1 MLILSL
7 DTCNARGSAA
17 LLRDGSVLQC
27 AVHETEEEYSVWLLN
42 AVERIL
48 RAESVAW
55 KDIDVFAVV
64 TGPGSFTGLR
74 VGLTT
79 AKGLAE
85 VYGKKI
91 AAVPRLEAIAS
102 MALATGEW
110 VAVAVEGGRGE
121 IYCALYRREGGELK
135 REGQECVLAAEEFL
149 SRVARAAPAGGV
161 AWCTPGTERIAALEG
176 WAERAALGDKLGS
189 AAVALAPAVG
199 KMGYALARAGKL
211 VDALALD
218 ANYIR
223 RPDAERFWGEARA
236 GSHAR

>member
-7 DTCNARGSAA
+7 DTCNSRGSAA
-17 LLRDGSVLQC
+17 LLRDETVLQC
-27 AVHETEEEYSVWLLN
+27 AVHETGEEYSIWLPN
-42 AVERIL
+42 AMEGLL
-48 RAESVAW
+48 RAESVGW
-55 KDIDVFAVV
+55 KDIDFFAVV

-79 AKGLAE
+79 AKGFAE

-102 MALATGEW
+102 RAAEAGEW

-121 IYCALYRREGGELK
+121 VYCALYRRAGGELR
-135 REGQECVLAAEEFL
+135 REGQECVLAPDQFL
-149 SRVARAAPAGGV
+149 SRVAQAAPAGGV
-161 AWCTPGTERIAALEG
+161 FWCTPGTEGIAGLEG
-176 WAERAALGDKLGS
+176 WATRAALGDKLDSGE
-189 AAVALAPAVG
+189 VALATAAG
-199 KMGYALARAGKL
+199 KIGYGLARAGKL

-223 RPDAERFWGEARA
+223 RPDAERFWEEARA

>member
-7 DTCNARGSAA
+7 DTCNSRGSAA

-27 AVHETEEEYSVWLLN
+27 SVHETEEEYSIWLPN
-42 AVERIL
+42 AVEGIL

-55 KDIDVFAVV
+55 KELDVYAVV

-79 AKGLAE
+79 AKGFAE

-91 AAVPRLEAIAS
+91 AAVSRLEALAS
-102 MALATGEW
+102 MGPAEGNW

-135 REGQECVLAAEEFL
+135 LEGHECVLAAEEFL
-149 SRVARAAPAGGV
+149 SRVAGAVPDGGV
-161 AWCTPGTERIAALEG
+161 MWYTPGTERIAALEG
-176 WAERAALGDKLGS
+176 WAARAALGDKLES

-199 KMGYALARAGKL
+199 KIGYALARAGKL

-223 RPDAERFWGEARA
+223 RPDAERFWEGARA